1 MLSNVPGAVPYVSMV
16 NDQANAVLI
25 NALNEKTKQYEQ
37 QLSAIAENE
46 ALLNQMKYRD
56 PDRAGALLR
65 AAKISSD
72 LDKEI
77 QEKYA
82 GDYGSI
88 GARKVVA
95 SRLAQERG
103 IFSTL
108 QQKYEEEQ
116 PYKQMYHQLKA
127 TGQLAKKKNP
137 ITGKIEEVNPFTQS
151 IVDAEGNLV
160 PQTSID
166 YGDIRKRGDYI
177 GYVTEN
183 IVNPLN
189 KRMQDLGLK
198 YRQGPFYGT
207 KTSIQRTKVGMSPE
221 EAAATIDDNTAKRFL
236 EENPNY
242 AFEFGTD
249 IEGAKNFIK
258 DIVRSKVSEQIHP
271 NYGNVTDPLAGIKY
285 KEAYEKERPEINPPS
300 KLIPKGAT
308 PYSLADRG
316 YGNVRDII
324 NAKNTG
330 DSQAADIYQTLK
342 NRLPES
348 LKKKYEAVEKT
359 MPRIWQKDLLNV
371 KGFKSLSN
379 NDKLNLVNELN
390 TLLLDKGKVFDSL
403 GNIGIGQLMA
413 KYGLGD
419 YVKAQSTGGNRESV
433 PGVINW
439 LLNDLEVGAKKAYNT
454 ALNISQT
461 ATQNIVQEP
470 FLKLVHDKVKQARN
484 YNRRI
489 EPLEGE
495 LERVAN
501 EGVNYEILGAS
512 PMDTQLN
519 KTLSTYFLQ
528 YDMKNFKPIG
538 GSKKSSFDET
548 TGYWDKNDYKDINSG
563 IRSVEFERAGAGKP
577 VTYKVTTK
585 SGKSYSMQLDKSRF
599 KDVDAFTSGLSV
611 LTQTPEIHSEE
622 VANAMESQITY
633 SKPLIGKNVIIQK
646 KSPDT
651 FRKMV
656 GEVEFNRLVN
666 ANLINPNE
674 PSIFTI
680 IDKNTGKPVKIYTN
694 QSTGETG
701 MASSS
706 SMSNLID
713 YYNYYNGD
721 PTFTE
726 QYAHKLRQ
734 YKTSEKEEN
743 EYLKNM
749 LKGSSTEE

>member
-1 MLSNVPGAVPYVSMV
+1 MAVVNLSNAPGAVPYVSTTS
-16 NDQANAVLI
+16 DQANALLV
-25 NALNEKTKQYEQ
+25 NALNERTKQYEQ
-37 QLSAIAENE
+37 QINAIAENE
-46 ALLNQMKYRD
+46 ALLSQMKFRD
-56 PDRAGALLR
+56 PDRPGMLVR
-65 AAKISSD
+65 AAKIASD

-77 QEKYA
+77 QDKYA
-82 GDYGSI
+82 GDYAAT
-88 GARKVVA
+88 GARKAVA
-95 SRLAQERG
+95 RRLAQERG
-103 IFSTL
+103 TFQTA

-116 PYKQMYHQLKA
+116 PYRQLYTQLKA
-127 TGQLAKKKNP
+127 TGQLAGKYDP
-137 ITGKIEEVNPFTQS
+137 TTGKMTEVNPFSQAL
-151 IVDAEGNLV
+151 VDTEGRLL
-160 PQTSID
+160 PTTID
-166 YGDIRKRGDYI
+166 YGDIRKKGDYVDYI
-177 GYVTEN
+177 SKT
-183 IVNPLN
+183 IVDPLN
-189 KRMQDLGLK
+189 KRMRDLDIK
-198 YRQGPFYGT
+198 YKSGPFSGT
-207 KTSIQRTKVGMSPE
+207 ATSIQGKQVGLDPE
-221 EAAATIDDNTAKRFL
+221 TAAKQVTDDVAKRFL
-236 EENPNY
+236 QENPTF
-242 AFEFGTD
+242 AFEYGAD
-249 IEGAKNFIK
+249 VESAKNYIK
-258 DIVRSKVSEQIHP
+258 DIVRQKAIQQTDYQ
-271 NYGNVTDPLAGIKY
+271 YGHLTDPLAGIKY
-285 KEAYEKERPEINPPS
+285 KESQTKEPSSIMPPS

-342 NRLPES
+342 NRLPEP
-348 LKKKYEAVEKT
+348 LKKKYESVEKT

-454 ALNISQT
+454 ALNISQI
-461 ATQNIVQEP
+461 ATQNIIQEP
-470 FLKLVHDKVKQARN
+470 FLKLVQDKVKQARN

-611 LTQTPEIHSEE
+611 LTQTPEIHSDE

-633 SKPLIGKNVIIQK
+633 TKPMIGKNVMIQK
-646 KSPDT
+646 KSPET

-656 GEVEFNRLVN
+656 GDVEYNKLVK
-666 ANLINPNE
+666 AQLVNPNE
-674 PSIFTI
+674 PNIYI
-680 IDKNTGKPVKIYTN
+680 IADKASGKPVV
-694 QSTGETG
+694 
-701 MASSS
+701 APSSY
-706 SMSNLID
+706 MNNLVD
-713 YYNYYNGD
+713 YFNYFEGV
-721 PTFTE
+721 PTPSQE
-726 QYAHKLRQ
+726 YAYKLRQ
-734 YKTSEKEEN
+734 HKASKKEEN
-743 EYLKNM
+743 EYLKSA
-749 LKGSSTEE
+749 LESSMEE

>member
-1 MLSNVPGAVPYVSMV
+1 MAVINLNNAPGAVPYVSMTD
-16 NDQANAVLI
+16 DQSNAVLI
-25 NALNEKTKQYEQ
+25 NALNERTKQYEN
-37 QLSAIAENE
+37 QLNAIAENE
-46 ALLNQMKYRD
+46 ALLRQMKVRD
-56 PDRAGALLR
+56 ADRAGSLVR
-65 AAKISSD
+65 AAKIASE

-82 GDYGSI
+82 GDYASV
-88 GARKVVA
+88 GARKAVA

-103 IFSTL
+103 TFSTL

-116 PYKQMYHQLKA
+116 PYKQMYQQLKM
-127 TGQLAKKKNP
+127 TGQLAQKFNP
-137 ITGKIEEVNPFTQS
+137 ATGKVEEVNPFSQS

-160 PQTSID
+160 SQTGID
-166 YGDIRKRGDYI
+166 YGDIRKKGDYI
-177 GYVTEN
+177 DYVSKN
-183 IVNPLN
+183 IVDPLN
-189 KRMQDLGLK
+189 KRMKDLGLK
-198 YRQGPFYGT
+198 YTKGPFYGT

-221 EAAATIDDNTAKRFL
+221 EAASTIDDVTAKRFL
-236 EENPNY
+236 EDNPNY
-242 AFEFGTD
+242 AFEFGSDLEKTKD
-249 IEGAKNFIK
+249 FIK
-258 DIVRSKVSEQIHP
+258 GIVRDKVIEQIHP
-271 NYGNVTDPLAGIKY
+271 NYGNVTDPLAALKY
-285 KEAYEKERPEINPPS
+285 KEAHEKERSEINPPS

-316 YGNVRDII
+316 FSNLKELQSKHLSGDPQATEILTMVKNKLPERIRKGYEADLKTAPKFWQKDLMKIPGYSKLNSKQRDGLAKDLNELVLGDNFIEKPDAMSIVKIAKKYGLSGYKDNTIDIAIRSLSPIGAGITVI
-324 NAKNTG
+324 NAMGKFF
-330 DSQAADIYQTLK
+330 AARSAKEGENLF
-342 NRLPES
+342 RLVG
-348 LKKKYEAVEKT
+348 KKYEAS
-359 MPRIWQKDLLNV
+359 
-371 KGFKSLSN
+371 KGFN
-379 NDKLNLVNELN
+379 NRISKYNNYLN
-390 TLLLDKGKVFDSL
+390 TA
-403 GNIGIGQLMA
+403 I
-413 KYGLGD
+413 
-419 YVKAQSTGGNRESV
+419 
-433 PGVINW
+433 
-439 LLNDLEVGAKKAYNT
+439 
-454 ALNISQT
+454 
-461 ATQNIVQEP
+461 
-470 FLKLVHDKVKQARN
+470 
-484 YNRRI
+484 
-489 EPLEGE
+489 
-495 LERVAN
+495 N
-501 EGVNYEILGAS
+501 EGVNYETLGAS

-519 KTLSTYFLQ
+519 KTLGTYFLQ
-528 YDMKNFKPIG
+528 YGMKNFKPIG

-548 TGYWDKNDYKDINSG
+548 TGYWDENDFKDINSG
-563 IRSVEFERAGAGKP
+563 IISVEFERAGAGKP

-611 LTQTPEIHSEE
+611 LTQTPEIHTDE
-622 VANAMESQITY
+622 VANAVESQITY
-633 SKPLIGKNVIIQK
+633 TKPLIGKNVMIQK

-656 GEVEFNRLVN
+656 GEGEFNRLVESG
-666 ANLINPNE
+666 LINPNE